1 MEGNNYFDN
10 DGIWLFALLILF
22 GMGGGF
28 GYGNR
33 GSASEDMNTVA
44 NFSRLENQVQG
55 IGTSLASGLSSL
67 GYEMAQ
73 QFGNVNT
80 SMAKGFCD
88 TSKEILDSKYST
100 EKAISASTAQI
111 IAGQQSIK
119 DMIAQNKIESLQARI
134 NQLELAQATCGMVR
148 YPTQATYSAGTFPFG
163 CGCNPCAY

>member
-55 IGTSLASGLSSL
+55 IVTSLASGLSSL

-80 SMAKGFCD
+80 SMAKGFCE

-111 IAGQQSIK
+111 IAGQ
-119 DMIAQNKIESLQARI
+119 
-134 NQLELAQATCGMVR
+134 
-148 YPTQATYSAGTFPFG
+148 
-163 CGCNPCAY
+163 